1 MNRAPR
7 RSESG
12 IALVAALAL
21 IATAG
26 LMAATMVIIAR
37 VSTLHAVSFVD
48 LMRSSYVAEG
58 AANRIRYL
66 IEADRSV
73 YGDSDAQTLDYDDYE
88 TDRYLAD
95 GSPHEIDYYGIP
107 VKFTITNGVSGYR
120 ITGASD
126 FDVFTSNRTDEA
138 LVTDAVTVFQNRYT
152 DYEDEDDDVSE
163 DGMEREDYESY
174 GWYNLPRNGSMQ
186 YREELLWIPGSE
198 DLLPPDADGR
208 LSSIR
213 HFRITESGNPSIY
226 TATYA
231 QLRTYAELDVEQAV
245 NVLNALRQWRL
256 DRTPLEDLL
265 TEETLSAVR
274 SRFSFTES
282 EYYTVRIYQT
292 NADLRPGA
300 RLLFTFQADGIGGP
314 SSKVATFLEYF
325 RF

>member
-1 MNRAPR
+1 MNRAR
-7 RSESG
+7 HAESG

-26 LMAATMVIIAR
+26 LMTATMVIISR
-37 VSTLHAVSFVD
+37 MGTLHAASFVD

-73 YGDSDAQTLDYDDYE
+73 YGDTDAQTLDYDDYE

-126 FDVFTSNRTDEA
+126 FDVFTANRTDEA
-138 LVTDAVTVFQNRYT
+138 LVTDAVTIFQNRYT

-245 NVLNALRQWRL
+245 NVLNALRQWRI
-256 DRTPLEDLL
+256 DRTPLEDQL

-274 SRFSFTES
+274 SAFSFTES

>member
-1 MNRAPR
+1 MNRPPR

-12 IALVAALAL
+12 LALVAPLAL

-37 VSTLHAVSFVD
+37 ISTLHAVSFVD

-66 IEADRSV
+66 IEADREV
-73 YGDSDAQTLDYDDYE
+73 YGDTDAQTLDYDDYE

-107 VKFTITNGVSGYR
+107 VKFTSTNGVSGYR